1 MVAPPVYCANAAA
14 RLSRPH
20 TAALTRGMAA
30 HHRRPPAHTWAGT
43 AGRPLSTSSTGG
55 SGGGG
60 VASAPAV
67 PVPLGLATGATVGV
81 FASHTGLAGSIIAL
95 PALHHFSRLQPKQ
108 ITGTVLCFTTVSAGA
123 GAAAYAYHGLTDVR
137 RCLSMGLAGAAT
149 AVLGSL
155 ASSRAKPKLLKR
167 ATAAALIC
175 ISPVIAFGRPNG
187 GAAAH
192 NDNDARRGQPRD
204 LDHVHFVAAGALAGF
219 SQGFIGVGGGLVMTS
234 LMTVGT
240 DMSQHAI
247 IATALSATT
256 LINVSATMVH
266 LRMGNVHKPAS
277 LVISAAAIGAAVAAS
292 FLAVQIDEQSLRR
305 GLAAVVVASSIS
317 MLK

>member
-1 MVAPPVYCANAAA
+1 MP
-14 RLSRPH
+14 
-20 TAALTRGMAA
+20 
-30 HHRRPPAHTWAGT
+30 
-43 AGRPLSTSSTGG
+43 GG
-55 SGGGG
+55 SQ
-60 VASAPAV
+60 ARTAV
-67 PVPLGLATGATVGV
+67 PVPLGLATGATVGF

-95 PALHHFSRLQPKQ
+95 PVLHNFSRLQPKQ

-155 ASSRAKPKLLKR
+155 ASSQAKPVLLKR

-175 ISPVIAFGRPNG
+175 ISPVIAFGRPRAAPCAG
-187 GAAAH
+187 APFSPRAAA
-192 NDNDARRGQPRD
+192 DSQGDDAPPRPRNINT
-204 LDHVHFVAAGALAGF
+204 VHFVAAGALAGF

-234 LMTVGT
+234 LMTVAT

-266 LRMGNVHKPAS
+266 LRIGNVHTQAA
-277 LVISAAAIGAAVAAS
+277 LVISAAAVGAAVAAS

-305 GLAAVVVASSIS
+305 GLAAVVIASSVG